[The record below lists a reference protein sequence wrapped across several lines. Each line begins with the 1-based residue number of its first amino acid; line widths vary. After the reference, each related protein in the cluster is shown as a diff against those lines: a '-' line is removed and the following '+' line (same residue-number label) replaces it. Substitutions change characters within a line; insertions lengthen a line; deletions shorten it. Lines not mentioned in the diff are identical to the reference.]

1 MLSNDNI
8 AVGYQYLL
16 LCQYFLVNVWMYL
29 SFILVLTC
37 LCFTNFNLSLFCY
50 QCNACL
56 IDVPSDAPIKPLI
69 GAPSD
74 VPSESVFVFDSDD
87 GKMIVKLQISN
98 FGSLSNDE
106 QDQVIL
112 DLENIS
118 RDSILLFFLLAGVIL
133 FPYQI
138 RIESIVTIP
147 AAIESRSLQ
156 DVFTIVQD
164 ITIDAPVSTI
174 STDSIDSNIAAEIN
188 NAVASGNTYLE
199 GVSAQTS
206 IVPTEFEQPYWPC
219 SGVTCSNA
227 GKCEVSSPTTALCK
241 CENTFVPSESGLEC
255 ICTDGL
261 EFHTNM
267 NRCLPP
273 PTVAPSDLPSAFPS
287 LTPSMVPSNS
297 KIDDDDTP
305 ACFDDVTSTFKLFN
319 IMEEVECTWLT
330 KNEKK
335 TNVRKNKY
343 CVIEEVKSLCQS
355 TCGECTACNDNEGT
369 FTLLNMKKR
378 ETCAWLTKNKGK
390 AEKRKRRYCALN
402 NVSNMCK
409 LSCDVCSFEEESG
422 RV

>member
-1 MLSNDNI
+1 MKRFMK
-8 AVGYQYLL
+8 YR
-16 LCQYFLVNVWMYL
+16 
-29 SFILVLTC
+29 SFR
-37 LCFTNFNLSLFCY
+37 
-50 QCNACL
+50 
-56 IDVPSDAPIKPLI
+56 
-69 GAPSD
+69 
-74 VPSESVFVFDSDD
+74 
-87 GKMIVKLQISN
+87 
-98 FGSLSNDE
+98 
-106 QDQVIL
+106 
-112 DLENIS
+112 LE
-118 RDSILLFFLLAGVIL
+118 ILLK
-133 FPYQI
+133 
-138 RIESIVTIP
+138 SI
-147 AAIESRSLQ
+147 SL
-156 DVFTIVQD
+156 DFK
-164 ITIDAPVSTI
+164 
-174 STDSIDSNIAAEIN
+174 
-188 NAVASGNTYLE
+188 
-199 GVSAQTS
+199 
-206 IVPTEFEQPYWPC
+206 QPEPPSPC
-219 SGVTCSNA
+219 NGVTCSNA
-227 GKCEVSSPTTALCK
+227 GKCEVLSDTEALCK

-255 ICTDGL
+255 ICPDGL
-261 EFHTNM
+261 EFHANV

-297 KIDDDDTP
+297 KIDEDDTP
-305 ACFDDVTSTFKLFN
+305 ACFDDVTSTFELFN

-409 LSCDVCSFEEESG
+409 LSCDVCAFEEERG